1 MHCSDH
7 DPIRLWIPNV
17 CLIAKGTPMR
27 WGFGAG
33 WVSRRKEEYG
43 PQSMAIITDEFGVL
57 ATLKQDKQRYEIH
70 VQAIEII
77 I

>member
-1 MHCSDH
+1 
-7 DPIRLWIPNV
+7 
-17 CLIAKGTPMR
+17 MR

-33 WVSRRKEEYG
+33 WVSRRKEECG
-43 PQSMAIITDEFGVL
+43 SQSMEIITDEFGML
-57 ATLKQDKQRYEIH
+57 ATLKQDKQRYGIH